1 MTQAIG
7 GDGARYHRS
16 FTGDGTNGQRQ
27 PRAIG
32 ESNPLARGNDVT
44 FPSGAWTRGMGHGE
58 LGSAPPN
65 QPHLLTTFRGH
76 GPGRSGGRPGPT

>member
-44 FPSGAWTRGMGHGE
+44 FPSGAWTGAWATAN
-58 LGSAPPN
+58 SD
-65 QPHLLTTFRGH
+65 LLPQTN
-76 GPGRSGGRPGPT
+76 PTC